1 MFFPEPLE
9 LKVNGLLLFL
19 AERNHAQGPV
29 RMLLNVFPH
38 QRDNPLCLGDIHVFG
53 SGIIHTLLH
62 IDKFNARVRF
72 VFIAAGE
79 GDQLI
84 MVNLLV

>member
-1 MFFPEPLE
+1 MRFPELLE
-9 LKVNGLLLFL
+9 LQVNGLLLFL

-29 RMLLNVFPH
+29 RMLLDMFFY
-38 QRDNPLCLGDIHVFG
+38 QCDNPLRLGDIHVFG

-84 MVNLLV
+84 MVDLLV